1 MKARHRNFVLFGWGV
16 LAWNVLV
23 VLWGAFVRA
32 TGSGAGCGSHWPLCD
47 GMVVPRDPGAATV
60 IEFTHRVTS
69 GLALLSLAALLVM
82 AFRIFPRGH
91 RVRSAAVLAGVFML
105 LEAALG
111 AGLVLFGLVGD
122 NPSPWRAVYLCAH
135 LVNTMLLLATLAAIP
150 WLASGGQRKRLI
162 ERPSAL
168 FATLPLALLMTITG
182 GIAALG
188 DTLYPG
194 AAALAADSP
203 VLLRL
208 RLLHPLTAVLVGAFA
223 FIAAWRVV
231 RIPHLARAA
240 LAVLMLTGVQMAA
253 GAVNVVL
260 LAPVWMQI
268 LHLFLADLLW
278 IALVVLYLEASHEPA
293 R

>member
-1 MKARHRNFVLFGWGV
+1 MAARYRSFVLFGWGV

-23 VLWGAFVRA
+23 VLWGGFVRA

-47 GMVVPRDPGAATV
+47 GMVVPRDPGAATI
-60 IEFTHRVTS
+60 IEFTHRITS
-69 GLALLSLAALLVM
+69 GLALLSLAFLVVM

-91 RVRSAAVLAGVFML
+91 RVRAAAVLAGVFML
-105 LEAALG
+105 VEAALG

-122 NPSPWRAVYLCAH
+122 NSSPWRAVYLCAH
-135 LVNTMLLLATLAAIP
+135 LVNTMLLLAMLAAIP
-150 WLASGGQRKRLI
+150 WLGSGAERKRLV
-162 ERPSAL
+162 ERPQAL
-168 FATLPLALLMTITG
+168 FTTLPLALLLTATG

-203 VLLRL
+203 MLLRL
-208 RLLHPLTAVLVGAFA
+208 RLLHPLTAFLVGGFT
-223 FIAAWRVV
+223 FVAAWRVV
-231 RIPHLARAA
+231 RIPHLARPA
-240 LAVLMLTGVQMAA
+240 LAVLMFLGIQMAA

-260 LAPVWMQI
+260 AAPVWMQI

-278 IALVVLYLEASHEPA
+278 IALVVLYLEASYEAP